1 MVIQATSHIPAMIVK
16 LNMLTMVMTTLS
28 QVLDRITSSG
38 RDLNSHLAISGKSDP
53 TL

>member
-28 QVLDRITSSG
+28 PRTRTASPPVVEI
-38 RDLNSHLAISGKSDP
+38 
-53 TL
+53 